1 MGYVNNDEDP
11 LWKSVRGRLGAFT
24 VYERLGRICV
34 RQRPVG
40 FKPSGEGQVAQ
51 QRRIASVNILYQAV
65 NAAGFAAFW
74 KQAVKPKGWCGY
86 NLFVSKNLPAFD
98 REGLI
103 GDAGKIWLTP
113 ESGLQLPD
121 EMKLSRDEDGAWVL
135 TWKNVTYY
143 PCGKPADRVMV
154 ALMQGSDRF
163 DVKMLDEAG
172 VAHREDEK
180 ARFVIPAKFEN
191 YGHLYCFMRSETG
204 TSVSASKYFLL

>member
-1 MGYVNNDEDP
+1 MGYVNNDDDP

-40 FKPSGEGQVAQ
+40 FKPSGDGQVAQ

-121 EMKLSRDEDGAWVL
+121 EMKISRDEDGAWVL

-143 PCGKPADRVMV
+143 PCGKPTDRVMI
-154 ALMQGSDRF
+154 ALMQGRDRF
-163 DVKMLDEAG
+163 DVKLLDEAG
-172 VAHREDEK
+172 VAYRRDEQV
-180 ARFVIPAKFEN
+180 RLVFPGKFEN